1 MVLDC
6 TPSLRARLLISADQL
21 LHSLACPVLT
31 GLPNKRNALVFV
43 NKRHQLIVSSRR
55 TREKKNTRALG
66 GTNFP
71 VVPNTE
77 DIMRFSKRTTH
88 AFSAPC
94 GLVRSEVLKDFCNVS
109 DSEGVLH
116 LLIDI
121 E

>member
-1 MVLDC
+1 
-6 TPSLRARLLISADQL
+6 
-21 LHSLACPVLT
+21 
-31 GLPNKRNALVFV
+31 
-43 NKRHQLIVSSRR
+43 
-55 TREKKNTRALG
+55 
-66 GTNFP
+66 
-71 VVPNTE
+71 
-77 DIMRFSKRTTH
+77 MRFSKRTTH